1 MKKYCE
7 KCNEEFKSDYKYCP
21 YCGNKLEEKDD
32 TPYWIKNYNII
43 LMRVVLI
50 TVQIQLKK
58 MHQSEY
64 VFIVKI

>member
-32 TPYWIKNYNII
+32 TPYWIKNYNYDGSTYGYG
-43 LMRVVLI
+43 RRW
-50 TVQIQLKK
+50 
-58 MHQSEY
+58 
-64 VFIVKI
+64 